1 MTSPN
6 KAALST
12 VTVINGETIVHIPHS
27 IIQEFGELKDCE
39 KLSITVVNDQIV
51 IQRR

>member
-27 IIQEFGELKDCE
+27 IIQEFGELEDCE
-39 KLSITVVNDQIV
+39 KLSIAVVNDQIV